1 MGVGAED
8 GKKNGTPPGGE
19 NGIEGVSPR
28 LNNNENNYNN
38 NNNDNNNNNNNNNDN
53 NNDNNKNETRMKLER
68 NKNETRTI
76 TTPLGWRQRKEEEK
90 NKKKKT
96 VQNSLGDLKRSH
108 AYSGLISMNSAN
120 CHDCLDLVVLSYNA
134 ECRCSYDI
142 WVQNKE

>member
-1 MGVGAED
+1 MNVDAED

-28 LNNNENNYNN
+28 LNNENNYNN
-38 NNNDNNNNNNNNNDN
+38 NNNDNDNNNNNNDN

-90 NKKKKT
+90 NK
-96 VQNSLGDLKRSH
+96 RSH